1 MKSRVCSICQRKN
14 TNAFARHETAQ
25 LCSNCYRDGWRIRP
39 DGAIAHADDYNRGG
53 YFRYT
58 TFIPFTGGGGEGVRL
73 NGQLYKVYFED
84 ELPRNQRYE
93 YHLILR
99 RSWKRM
105 FDSRAGQP
113 VKEMIG

>member
-1 MKSRVCSICQRKN
+1 MPMTITGAAIFDTQHSSRLQ
-14 TNAFARHETAQ
+14 A
-25 LCSNCYRDGWRIRP
+25 
-39 DGAIAHADDYNRGG
+39 
-53 YFRYT
+53 
-58 TFIPFTGGGGEGVRL
+58 GGEGVRL